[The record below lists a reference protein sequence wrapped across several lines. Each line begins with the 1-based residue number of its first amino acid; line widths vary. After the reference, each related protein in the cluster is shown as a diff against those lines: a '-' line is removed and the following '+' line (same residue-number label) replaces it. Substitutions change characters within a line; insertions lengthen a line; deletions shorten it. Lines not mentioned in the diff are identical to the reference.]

1 MKIPDDVFRNRC
13 AWCIHRNP
21 GRDNI
26 EIQDREMYLHSIR
39 EKTPCL
45 IIGVCRPNR
54 IEGECESFYPMHIYG
69 ICYTCAHYNNF
80 FEDTDCCTLYERPNR
95 HRVYAGDR
103 GGVQAALFTCDRYTP
118 SKRKEDFMIRDA
130 AAGRAPAI
138 FDPYTMERIGENVET
153 IWKRWREEHEKPK
166 EPTKDPEEDQIS
178 LWD

>member
-26 EIQDREMYLHSIR
+26 EILEREMYLHSIR

-54 IEGECESFYPMHIYG
+54 IKGECESFYPMHIYG

-118 SKRKEDFMIRDA
+118 SKYNLNNARQYDDPDPIMTYAWCNTEAFQENDFCSK
-130 AAGRAPAI
+130 G
-138 FDPYTMERIGENVET
+138 
-153 IWKRWREEHEKPK
+153 KRREE
-166 EPTKDPEEDQIS
+166 
-178 LWD
+178 